1 MMKNNLRAFIYLFFI
16 GQLSY
21 SQHYSERLN
30 NLDIIHYK
38 NNVELSDTSNLI
50 KGSSTIDIIVKQA
63 LDSINLDLASKGSS
77 GKGMQVLSV
86 LKNGIPIDFSHH
98 NHQLKFANNA
108 PLNYLVK
115 YTIQYEGIPA
125 DGLIIEKNMYQ
136 DRTFFADNWPNRA
149 HNWFPC
155 VDHPSDKATVEFIVT
170 APNHYQ
176 VIATGVLLEE
186 SNINDQTVLYHY
198 KSDIQLPSKVMVIGV
213 ARFAVQHLAP
223 LNYIP
228 FSSWVYPQNKEAG
241 FYDYALAKNITK
253 FFIDKIGD
261 FPFEKLANVQ
271 SKTRF
276 GGMEN
281 AGNIFYHEQSVDGK
295 RGSEALLAH
304 EIVHQWFGDSATEK
318 HWSHLWLSEGFA
330 TYLTDLYFLETQ
342 GKATFRQRLQNER
355 QKVIR
360 FYKNQQTP
368 VVDSQTKNYL
378 RLLNANSYQKGA
390 WFLHMLRDTLG
401 DDLFWKGIRAYYKK
415 YQFSNADTADF
426 RKVIEAV
433 SGKNLNTFFN
443 DWLFTAGHPV
453 LKLDWQQNNKSM
465 NLTIIQTQE
474 TPISFPLE
482 ITINY
487 TDGSSEIKTMDIA
500 KKVEIISFMTQ
511 KKVRSVDWDPDVKL
525 LFEVSE

>member
-1 MMKNNLRAFIYLFFI
+1 MKNNLRVFIYLFFI

-21 SQHYSERLN
+21 SQHFSERLN
-30 NLDIIHYK
+30 SLDIIHYK
-38 NNVELSDTSNLI
+38 NEVELSDNSNLI

-63 LDSINLDLASKGSS
+63 LDSINLDLVSKGSA

-86 LKNGIPIDFSHH
+86 LKNGIPIGFSHRK
-98 NHQLKFANNA
+98 HQLKFANNT
-108 PLNYLVK
+108 PLNNLTK
-115 YTIQYEGIPA
+115 YTIKYEGIPA
-125 DGLIIEKNMYQ
+125 DGLIIEKNRYQ

-155 VDHPSDKATVEFIVT
+155 VDHPSDKATVEFLVT

-213 ARFAVQHLAP
+213 ARFAVQQLAP
-223 LNYIP
+223 LNGIP
-228 FSSWVYPQNKEAG
+228 FSSWVYPQNKVAG
-241 FYDYALAKNITK
+241 FYDYALAKNITA
-253 FFIDKIGD
+253 FFIDRIGD

-342 GKATFRQRLQNER
+342 GEATFHKRLKNER
-355 QKVIR
+355 NKVIR

-368 VVDSQTKNYL
+368 VVDTQTKNYL

-390 WFLHMLRDTLG
+390 WFLHMLRNKIG
-401 DDLFWKGIRAYYKK
+401 DKLFWKGIRAYYKE
-415 YQFSNADTADF
+415 YQFSNANTDDF

-453 LKLDWQQNNKSM
+453 LRLDWQHNNKSM

-482 ITINY
+482 VSINY
-487 TDGSSEIKTMDIA
+487 TDGSMEFKTINVVKKTQTIA
-500 KKVEIISFMTQ
+500 LKVKKKV
-511 KKVRSVDWDPDVKL
+511 KSVDWDPEVKL